1 MRLQNFAFLGLIS
14 IALASA
20 CGNNVETG
28 QSSGTA
34 GAGGEHTTTSATTGT
49 EATTATSS
57 VSTSSSSSGSTMYPA
72 PHPPPP
78 QVISGG
84 GPVLAS
90 PRIVPIFFSNDDPTE
105 EGQIQDFVA
114 QVGATSYWTAAV
126 SEYGVGP
133 ATAVPPV
140 ELAETATG
148 MLTDADVQN
157 WLAAKLNAD
166 LLPAPDANTVYVI
179 HYPSGVTIV
188 EQDPALGGTIESCQ
202 TFGGYH
208 ESITLDANHDGM
220 PVAFAVI
227 PRCQSFGDLLGIDAI
242 TGAESHE
249 LVEASTDP
257 YPETTPAWVE
267 TDELH
272 LYWDLAVGG
281 GEVGDMCAQDPEA
294 FTKFA
299 GFPYTVQRIWSNKAA
314 LAGQDPCVPALPGE
328 VYFNAAPVMN
338 DTLDLSIEGQSID
351 LTGVSIPVGGT
362 KTIAVDLFS
371 DGPTGPFE
379 VEAQDYNALM
389 GMPANLDLSLDNS
402 VGVNGQTLNLTINV
416 KSSGQYGVELF
427 FLIVTQGQ
435 TSHFWVGDVGN

>member
-1 MRLQNFAFLGLIS
+1 MMRLQNFAFLGLIS

-208 ESITLDANHDGM
+208 ESITLDANHDGV

-227 PRCQSFGDLLGIDAI
+227 PRCQSFGDLLGIDA
-242 TGAESHE
+242 
-249 LVEASTDP
+249 
-257 YPETTPAWVE
+257 
-267 TDELH
+267 
-272 LYWDLAVGG
+272 
-281 GEVGDMCAQDPEA
+281 
-294 FTKFA
+294 
-299 GFPYTVQRIWSNKAA
+299 
-314 LAGQDPCVPALPGE
+314 
-328 VYFNAAPVMN
+328 
-338 DTLDLSIEGQSID
+338 
-351 LTGVSIPVGGT
+351 
-362 KTIAVDLFS
+362 
-371 DGPTGPFE
+371 
-379 VEAQDYNALM
+379 
-389 GMPANLDLSLDNS
+389 
-402 VGVNGQTLNLTINV
+402 
-416 KSSGQYGVELF
+416 
-427 FLIVTQGQ
+427 
-435 TSHFWVGDVGN
+435 